1 MTAREDL
8 IARIQRAV
16 PDLKSHAVQELWLF
30 GSAAREEMQAA
41 SDVDILVDFSRPV
54 SLFEFVRLLWKL
66 ESLLERPV
74 DLVTRDALKPQL
86 RDQILREAVRA
97 A

>member
-1 MTAREDL
+1 MTTREDL

-16 PDLKSHAVQELWLF
+16 PDLRSHAVRELWLF
-30 GSAAREEMQAA
+30 GSAAREEMQPA

-54 SLFEFVRLLWKL
+54 SLFEFVRLRWKL

>member
-8 IARIQRAV
+8 IARLQLAA
-16 PDLKSHAVQELWLF
+16 PDLRVYAVKELWLF
-30 GSAAREEMQAA
+30 GSAAREEMGAA
-41 SDVDILVDFSRPV
+41 SDVDILVDFNAPV
-54 SLFEFVRLLWKL
+54 TLFEFARLRRHL
-66 ESLLERPV
+66 ESLLGRPV

>member
-54 SLFEFVRLLWKL
+54 SLFEFVRLRWKL

>member
-8 IARIQRAV
+8 IARIQRAL
-16 PDLKSHAVQELWLF
+16 PDLRKDAVREVWLF
-30 GSAAREEMQAA
+30 GSAAREEMQAT
-41 SDVDILVDFSRPV
+41 SDVDVLVDFSRPV
-54 SLFEFVRLLWKL
+54 SLVEFIRLRWKL
-66 ESLLERPV
+66 ESLLGRPV

>member
-41 SDVDILVDFSRPV
+41 SDVDILVDFTRPV
-54 SLFEFVRLLWKL
+54 SLFEFVRLRWKL

>member
-1 MTAREDL
+1 MTARKEL

-54 SLFEFVRLLWKL
+54 SLFEFVRLRWKL

-74 DLVTRDALKPQL
+74 DLVARDALKPQL